1 LWGQALRIFEF
12 KAVAEFRKREAV
24 SDEGLA
30 VAIETAR
37 RGLIDS
43 NIGGGLIKQR
53 VVKPYRRSG
62 SRMLIGLRPDR
73 AIVLF
78 GFLKHERDNID
89 DKQRTTLQEI
99 IASWFAADDDQIARA
114 LDDGVLVE
122 VEHRQENKNQSPAD

>member
-1 LWGQALRIFEF
+1 MRIFEL

-24 SDEGLA
+24 SDEGLV

-53 VVKPYRRSG
+53 VAKPYQRSS

-78 GFLKHERDNID
+78 GFLKHERDIID

-99 IASWFAADDDQIARA
+99 IALWFAADDDQIAQA
-114 LDDGVLVE
+114 LSDGVLVE
-122 VEHRQENKNQSPAD
+122 VDHRQENKNKSSAD